1 MYCILAF
8 RGFLTF
14 LWIPRI
20 LTEVR
25 MVRSL
30 ADRTFQ
36 LRVRLP
42 RIGGD
47 VVRGGGGGLGV
58 LLYRRGSGRGRRD
71 GVEEVR
77 EVEGDSQG
85 RHLFFSC
92 AVAPRTPWR
101 H

>member
-1 MYCILAF
+1 
-8 RGFLTF
+8 
-14 LWIPRI
+14 
-20 LTEVR
+20 

-47 VVRGGGGGLGV
+47 VVRGGGSGLEV
-58 LLYRRGSGRGRRD
+58 LPYRRGSGGGHRD

-77 EVEGDSQG
+77 EVEGDRKR
-85 RHLFFSC
+85 RH
-92 AVAPRTPWR
+92 
-101 H
+101 